1 MIRLGY
7 VKNGEDV
14 LHETVNSVPE
24 SNDAM
29 DSLIQSMA
37 DESVEYF
44 YKERQTTDTD
54 FEEWE
59 KYAFIDQT

>member
-37 DESVEYF
+37 DESVKYF

-54 FEEWE
+54 WE
-59 KYAFIDQT
+59 RYAFIDQL

>member
-7 VKNGEDV
+7 VKNGENV

-54 FEEWE
+54 WE
-59 KYAFIDQT
+59 RYAFIDQT